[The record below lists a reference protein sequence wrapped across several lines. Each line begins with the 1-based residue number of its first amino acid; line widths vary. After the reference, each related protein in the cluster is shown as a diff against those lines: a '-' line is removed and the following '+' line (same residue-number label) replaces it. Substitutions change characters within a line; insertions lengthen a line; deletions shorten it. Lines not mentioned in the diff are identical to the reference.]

1 MKYEPGDLPKLLTF
15 GGRERMKISK
25 KIKVGLL
32 SLVVGLSIV
41 GCTKNDTKKEEAKN
55 TKVESNTE
63 KSDGY
68 YPVTITSH
76 NSKKEEIKVTFKE
89 KPKKVLAV
97 YQDSIETMLAL
108 GLEDNMVA
116 AAGIDHKVKDEYK
129 ESFKKVKYLDEF
141 TPSKETVTMLQ
152 PDLILGWYSLFS
164 DKTIGDVSYWQDKG
178 VNTYMALNSGAVE
191 KKTIQNECDDI
202 LNIGKIFN
210 VEDKA
215 KKIVDNINNKVN
227 KIVESEKGKK
237 QQTTLIIELG
247 DGKIRGYGK
256 TTLGGDMVTKLGAK
270 LLNEDGNSL
279 SKEDLVKLNP
289 DSIFVA
295 YMNREDDNKASE
307 TKDLVMKDKALQSL
321 NAVKNDRVY
330 PIELGQMYCSGVR
343 TIDGIETFA
352 NGLYPD
358 QK

>member
-1 MKYEPGDLPKLLTF
+1 MVVL
-15 GGRERMKISK
+15 RMI
-25 KIKVGLL
+25 L
-32 SLVVGLSIV
+32 
-41 GCTKNDTKKEEAKN
+41 KKEEAKN

-116 AAGIDHKVKDEYK
+116 AAGLDHKVKDEYK

-152 PDLILGWYSLFS
+152 PDLILGWYLLFS

-191 KKTIQNECDDI
+191 QKN
-202 LNIGKIFN
+202 
-210 VEDKA
+210 
-215 KKIVDNINNKVN
+215 
-227 KIVESEKGKK
+227 
-237 QQTTLIIELG
+237 
-247 DGKIRGYGK
+247 Y
-256 TTLGGDMVTKLGAK
+256 TK
-270 LLNEDGNSL
+270 
-279 SKEDLVKLNP
+279 
-289 DSIFVA
+289 
-295 YMNREDDNKASE
+295 
-307 TKDLVMKDKALQSL
+307 
-321 NAVKNDRVY
+321 
-330 PIELGQMYCSGVR
+330 
-343 TIDGIETFA
+343 
-352 NGLYPD
+352 
-358 QK
+358 